1 MATRALCPSPSWRP
15 AHSRVKII
23 HRGGVIFS
31 MRAPRAPQS
40 IVELSGSV
48 FDHKPSAAF
57 ADNNVPTNFLRYPFS
72 TPIQTSNP
80 SIAILSPSLRLSSTG
95 HGHAL
100 LFPFPASAPVY
111 IFPSPKA

>member
-15 AHSRVKII
+15 AHSRVKTI

-57 ADNNVPTNFLRYPFS
+57 ADNNSSLSILHSHPDVQSLNCDPLPVPAPLFDWTR
-72 TPIQTSNP
+72 TR
-80 SIAILSPSLRLSSTG
+80 SPLPLPRL
-95 HGHAL
+95 
-100 LFPFPASAPVY
+100 APVY